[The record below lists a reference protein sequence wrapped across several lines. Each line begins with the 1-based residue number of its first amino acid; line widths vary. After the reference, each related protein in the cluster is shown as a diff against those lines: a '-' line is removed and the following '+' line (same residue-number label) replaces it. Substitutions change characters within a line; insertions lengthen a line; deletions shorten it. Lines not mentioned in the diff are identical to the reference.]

1 MEKYRENIQDF
12 WETRVFSEF
21 YFFAIALILA
31 FGTLQ
36 TTGTLLETG
45 KPVVTVIS
53 CSMYPV
59 YDVGDIVFIQGAES
73 SELERGDI
81 IVYDSSQSNQEVPIV
96 HRVTEV
102 HDGYVETKG
111 DNNPDQ
117 LSFEREVKDSQIHGK
132 AFFRIPRIGGIK
144 LLAMDLTGYNGGEPL
159 VIDSYPNCTVDVP
172 LDEREY

>member
-1 MEKYRENIQDF
+1 MGKYREDLRNF
-12 WETRVFSEF
+12 WESRAFSEF

-59 YDVGDIVFIQGAES
+59 YDVGDIVFIQGTEV

-81 IVYDSSQSNQEVPIV
+81 IVYDSPQSSQDVPIV

-102 HDGYVETKG
+102 HEGYVETKG

-117 LSFEREVKDSQIHGK
+117 LSFEREIRDSQIHGK
-132 AFFRIPRIGGIK
+132 AFFRIPKIGGIK
-144 LLAMDLTGYNGGEPL
+144 LLAMDLTGFNGGQPL
-159 VIDSYPNCTVDVP
+159 VIDSYPSCTVDVP